1 MALLMT
7 VAASVALTV
16 AAAAVGLTIKRTVDS
31 IFALPYTGVGY
42 VKEVRGETTNI
53 PSGAVFDRTTTAHL
67 LEEGNLYTTT
77 PVSGIT
83 QGPLQWRGV
92 IDGRMPEG
100 PGEVAATGVTPA
112 VGSTQTLLFGA
123 EPVEVSVVGRVTP
136 SAAEQ
141 LIGGAGLV
149 ADSAALDAWEPT
161 ETPVGEIRSAE
172 SFSGAIPAAQHVQ
185 DLSDTYFDSRNK
197 YFLLLAAFT
206 LVVAVVAALT
216 IFSSS
221 SVIAGAR
228 VREMGLIRAV
238 GGSSASLLLS
248 AGIEALVIGLIGVA
262 AGLPTGIALADVASE
277 LAQQLGIRV
286 PLDDVGLPEVW
297 LAAIGAA
304 AVAVTV
310 VSAVPASMTA
320 VRKSATDSVSG
331 AGSGNGRYVYAA
343 LALAFAGAA
352 WFVRGG
358 GVIRAVASAGFVV
371 LACAAAAAVVIPMVL
386 RVPVA
391 LPRFGLALGYAARQW
406 SRSAA
411 VIGIVVAAVALV
423 SAVLAGSAQLRAHF
437 VNVAEGQG
445 VVDVG
450 VTSLTGDVE
459 PSLVDALSAVPGVE
473 ASAVPPRV
481 SEGFALEPASPVLRR
496 PLEQGVVNLGRGA
509 SVDTELPVRET
520 SNSVTLVDPA
530 VVPEQLP
537 NAPAPTVFLRM
548 SGEPVQDQSVLDGVR
563 AVAAG
568 AAVPVTMSESFSR
581 RVDTVAMV
589 ERLLSITRL
598 MSVVALLIAAVG
610 IANTVFLSWRERARD
625 RELLNSLG
633 LTPAG
638 SAGVMAVELLLLAI
652 PAAVVGWLI
661 GQWAGIYIAGVAIE

>member
-1 MALLMT
+1 M
-7 VAASVALTV
+7 
-16 AAAAVGLTIKRTVDS
+16 
-31 IFALPYTGVGY
+31 
-42 VKEVRGETTNI
+42 
-53 PSGAVFDRTTTAHL
+53 
-67 LEEGNLYTTT
+67 
-77 PVSGIT
+77 
-83 QGPLQWRGV
+83 
-92 IDGRMPEG
+92 
-100 PGEVAATGVTPA
+100 
-112 VGSTQTLLFGA
+112 
-123 EPVEVSVVGRVTP
+123 
-136 SAAEQ
+136 
-141 LIGGAGLV
+141 
-149 ADSAALDAWEPT
+149 
-161 ETPVGEIRSAE
+161 GEIRSAE

-473 ASAVPPRV
+473 ASAVPREFRKGLRWSLHRRCCDGRLSRAWSTLV
-481 SEGFALEPASPVLRR
+481 GEPAW
-496 PLEQGVVNLGRGA
+496 
-509 SVDTELPVRET
+509 
-520 SNSVTLVDPA
+520 TLSCR
-530 VVPEQLP
+530 
-537 NAPAPTVFLRM
+537 F
-548 SGEPVQDQSVLDGVR
+548 GK
-563 AVAAG
+563 
-568 AAVPVTMSESFSR
+568 
-581 RVDTVAMV
+581 
-589 ERLLSITRL
+589 RLIL
-598 MSVVALLIAAVG
+598 
-610 IANTVFLSWRERARD
+610 
-625 RELLNSLG
+625 
-633 LTPAG
+633 
-638 SAGVMAVELLLLAI
+638 
-652 PAAVVGWLI
+652 
-661 GQWAGIYIAGVAIE
+661 